1 MDGDEKRLGRPVD
14 FGGARELRSEPLD
27 GRYARLEPLDP
38 ARHGDDLWAAGS
50 APGGE
55 ATWDYLPNGPFAT
68 RDAFDAW
75 LGEHALQ
82 DDPRPFAL
90 IDRADGRAKGT
101 ACFMR
106 MVPAMGVIEIGY
118 IWMTPPL
125 QRTRASTDAIAVMMR
140 HAFDGLGNR
149 RLEWKC
155 NDLNAASRRA
165 AERYGFTFEGVFRQ
179 MMVVKGRNR
188 DTAWYSII
196 DSEWPAIRQALDG
209 WLAADNFDA
218 DGRQKERLS
227 TLMAQIAL

>member
-1 MDGDEKRLGRPVD
+1 MDGDEERLGRPVD
-14 FGGARELRSEPLD
+14 FGGARDLQSEPLD

-38 ARHGDDLWAAGS
+38 VRHGDDLWAGAS
-50 APGGE
+50 APGGD

-75 LGEHALQ
+75 LGEHSLQ

-106 MVPAMGVIEIGY
+106 MVPAMGVIEIGH
-118 IWMTPPL
+118 IWMTPTL
-125 QRTRASTDAIAVMMR
+125 QRTRTSTDAIAIMMR

-155 NDLNAASRRA
+155 NALNAASRRA
-165 AERYGFTFEGVFRQ
+165 ERTVSTSCASISGAVTRSTGSSGKNGVPSGIASTSP
-179 MMVVKGRNR
+179 VKRR
-188 DTAWYSII
+188 
-196 DSEWPAIRQALDG
+196 
-209 WLAADNFDA
+209 AASRSAATSVFA
-218 DGRQKERLS
+218 RPTSR
-227 TLMAQIAL
+227 AP